1 MSLQR
6 CLKSSCQAACLHG
19 SVPAARQV
27 LHSLVKLVQQCCLLT
42 TLAVKHTSDM
52 CPCLQV
58 LTKALQL
65 HPAASGL
72 WSYAAAWEF
81 EHNSNAAAARTLM
94 QRGLRMCKTS
104 HQLWLEYFRMELMY
118 AHKLRTRRRILGLD
132 ALPGMHAVKYF
143 VTWDPLL
150 LPKRTTFCTFKAT

>member
-1 MSLQR
+1 M
-6 CLKSSCQAACLHG
+6 
-19 SVPAARQV
+19 
-27 LHSLVKLVQQCCLLT
+27 
-42 TLAVKHTSDM
+42 
-52 CPCLQV
+52 

-94 QRGLRMCKTS
+94 QRGLRMCKGS

-118 AHKLRTRRRILGLD
+118 AHKLRTRRHILGLD
-132 ALPGMHAVKYF
+132 ALPGV
-143 VTWDPLL
+143 
-150 LPKRTTFCTFKAT
+150 

>member
-1 MSLQR
+1 MR
-6 CLKSSCQAACLHG
+6 
-19 SVPAARQV
+19 
-27 LHSLVKLVQQCCLLT
+27 
-42 TLAVKHTSDM
+42 
-52 CPCLQV
+52 QV

-104 HQLWLEYFRMELMY
+104 QQLWLEYFRMELLY
-118 AHKLRTRRRILGLD
+118 AHKLRTRRRILGIDD
-132 ALPGMHAVKYF
+132 AAGIATSFQV
-143 VTWDPLL
+143 
-150 LPKRTTFCTFKAT
+150 TFCCLHTALQGLAPLVCQHMQLGKQLWHLLSSCWWTPYLVEQHYLA

>member
-1 MSLQR
+1 M
-6 CLKSSCQAACLHG
+6 
-19 SVPAARQV
+19 
-27 LHSLVKLVQQCCLLT
+27 
-42 TLAVKHTSDM
+42 
-52 CPCLQV
+52 

-94 QRGLRMCKTS
+94 QRGLRMCKGS

-132 ALPGMHAVKYF
+132 ALPGVLPPR
-143 VTWDPLL
+143 PLHDWAQTL
-150 LPKRTTFCTFKAT
+150 SSYPHRVWALALKASQKITA